1 MTSFDVLAT
10 ISDELALDS
19 VSSDQV
25 LGDLGMDSLDYVDLI
40 LKLEQESGITVPKDR
55 VVKFRTVGALVDY
68 FSRN

>member
-40 LKLEQESGITVPKDR
+40 LKLEQESGIIVPDEA
-55 VVKFRTVGALVDY
+55 KFRTVGALVDY

>member
-19 VSSDQV
+19 VSSDRV

-40 LKLEQESGITVPKDR
+40 LKLEQASGIKAPDEA
-55 VVKFRTVGALVDY
+55 KFRTVGALIDY